1 MKRAIYFLA
10 AILCLII
17 LGTMAADLISD
28 ILDRGKRMPAT
39 EESLKTIEDLREK
52 LRRSEEM
59 LKIVSNERS
68 ALWQKQG
75 EILRKYC
82 GTIDHV
88 AAMMVDVVAVCLDS
102 MAIAA
107 LQAGWKPPQPWVF
120 PTGSATPR
128 R

>member
-1 MKRAIYFLA
+1 MKMAIYFLA
-10 AILCLII
+10 AVLGLII
-17 LGTMAADLISD
+17 LGAMAADLISD

-39 EESLKTIEDLREK
+39 EESSKTIEDLRER
-52 LRRSEEM
+52 LRKSDELLR
-59 LKIVSNERS
+59 IASNEGL

-88 AAMMVDVVAVCLDS
+88 AAMMVDVVAVCFDS
-102 MAIAA
+102 MAISA
-107 LQAGWKPPQPWVF
+107 LQAGWKPPRPWVL